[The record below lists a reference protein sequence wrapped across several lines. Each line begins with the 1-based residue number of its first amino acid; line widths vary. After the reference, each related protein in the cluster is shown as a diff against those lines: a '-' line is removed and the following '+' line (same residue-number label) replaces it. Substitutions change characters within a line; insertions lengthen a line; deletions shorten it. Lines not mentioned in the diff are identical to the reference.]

1 MSSSQ
6 VKLGELRRLN
16 VFESLSDELLHQ
28 LAGNMVR
35 RHYKAGQFIF
45 FEGDEATGLWFILS
59 GKVKIIKQSE
69 NGRLQGLCLANRGKC
84 FGGCPLFDTDTNP
97 ANAQALDD
105 VTLAILPRDA
115 LQDLIYSD
123 ADIATSLLK
132 VYTSRIG
139 LLAQLG
145 EHLGTWTVG
154 MRINDCLIAHAKTEN
169 NSYIVELTHEELA
182 SLVGTAREVV
192 TRHLS
197 ELEDLELLSTSPR
210 KITLYEPD
218 VIKNPCITQQSA
230 LA

>member
-1 MSSSQ
+1 MSRSQ
-6 VKLGELRRLN
+6 VKLGELRQLK
-16 VFESLSDELLHQ
+16 VFEFLSDELLHQ

-115 LQDLIYSD
+115 LQTLIYSD
-123 ADIATSLLK
+123 VDIATSLLK
-132 VYTSRIG
+132 VYSDRIG
-139 LLAQLG
+139 LLARLG

-154 MRINDCLIAHAKTEN
+154 MRINDSLIAHAKSKD
-169 NSYIVELTHEELA
+169 NSYLVELTHEEIA

-197 ELEDLELLSTSPR
+197 ELEDLELLSTSPG
-210 KITLYEPD
+210 KIMLHDPD
-218 VIKNPCITQQSA
+218 AIKNPCIAQQNS
-230 LA
+230 LN